1 MLSDIQLVKLAKEG
15 HLNAFESLITKY
27 KDKVFNI
34 AFSFTS
40 NYSESDD
47 ITQNV
52 FLKVYSNLDSFEEK
66 SAFST
71 WLYRISVNE
80 CYNGLKKRK
89 KNTVSL
95 ETEVKNKDDIS
106 LKDVL
111 ADPNANVEQ
120 NSISAETQSMI
131 RKALLE
137 LPEKYRMIVT
147 LRDIEDISY
156 EEIAQIMKISDAKV
170 KVWLFRARNK
180 LKSIIKI

>member
-1 MLSDIQLVKLAKEG
+1 MLSDIQLVKLAKDG
-15 HLNAFESLITKY
+15 HLNAFESIITRY

-40 NYSESDD
+40 SHSESDD
-47 ITQNV
+47 VAQNV
-52 FLKVYSNLDSFEEK
+52 FLKVYSNLNSFEEK

-71 WLYRISVNE
+71 WLYRITVNE
-80 CYNGLKKRK
+80 CYNVLNKRK
-89 KNTVSL
+89 SNTVSI
-95 ETEVKNKDDIS
+95 ETELAGKDNLS
-106 LKDVL
+106 LKEVL
-111 ADPNANVEQ
+111 ADPKSDVEQ
-120 NSISAETQSMI
+120 NFLSAETQSII

-156 EEIAQIMKISDAKV
+156 EEIAQIMEISDAKV
-170 KVWLFRARNK
+170 KVWLFRARSR